1 MMDTKLKQTR
11 PMEIQIIHNKIH
23 EIRGQKVIL
32 DFDLADLYEV
42 PTKALNQAVK
52 RNIERFPPD
61 FMFQLDFNE
70 WQHLRSQIATSS
82 SNWSQFVT
90 SSKKHRGDAYARFGF
105 TEQKDRVSQR
115 HLKTSNR
122 CCQSYL

>member
-61 FMFQLDFNE
+61 FMFQLDLNE

-90 SSKKHRGDAYARFGF
+90 SSKKHRGDAYAPFAF
-105 TEQKDRVSQR
+105 TEQKNRVSQR
-115 HLKTSNR
+115 HLKTSNS